1 MSADPQSS
9 MSLLRFLKQA
19 SHYAS
24 SQTRQNQVTYVL
36 GNPSADLDSIISAIL
51 FSYFASSSKILQR
64 ANPVS
69 RQYVPIINLHDV
81 PSGRELARLRPEFVT
96 ALKLSTNE
104 GEDGER
110 WLLKE
115 NILTIADLRQ
125 RLHHNRLGSDTPR
138 DMDVFMVDWNALPV
152 MASGIRGI
160 EGISAAHN
168 DDDDDIRISV
178 NGCIDHH
185 DDEKFVSPD
194 VGMRCIQT
202 GVGSCTSLVVREL
215 RSLGLWKDSPVPAQN
230 EMVKDAASPQFNDGP
245 ALIYE
250 SQAAKL
256 ALAAI
261 LADTTNMTNKD
272 KVSDVDRVAVSFL
285 ENKIKQT
292 QDRSWSR
299 DEFFQQII
307 EAKNSSVDRL
317 TIDEVLGRDYKD
329 WIDQLP
335 AAGGSP
341 GDIKIGICS
350 VVKPLSWLV
359 SKAEQEDGK
368 SNSSQPF
375 FDALHG
381 FSRTRNLDV
390 VAIMTAYALQP
401 ENKFNREFLLWVL
414 NPVHLQGLE
423 NFELLAVDELQ
434 LQKCSS
440 VDIQTHS
447 TMDQA
452 SIRIWNQMDVSKSRK
467 RVAPLLRNV
476 MARKLE

>member
-194 VGMRCIQT
+194 VGMRCIPNWCRKLYVSRRFVSYDPLGYGRTVPFLAQH
-202 GVGSCTSLVVREL
+202 EWL
-215 RSLGLWKDSPVPAQN
+215 R
-230 EMVKDAASPQFNDGP
+230 M
-245 ALIYE
+245 
-250 SQAAKL
+250 
-256 ALAAI
+256 
-261 LADTTNMTNKD
+261 
-272 KVSDVDRVAVSFL
+272 
-285 ENKIKQT
+285 
-292 QDRSWSR
+292 
-299 DEFFQQII
+299 
-307 EAKNSSVDRL
+307 
-317 TIDEVLGRDYKD
+317 
-329 WIDQLP
+329 QLP
-335 AAGGSP
+335 AIQRWAG
-341 GDIKIGICS
+341 
-350 VVKPLSWLV
+350 L
-359 SKAEQEDGK
+359 
-368 SNSSQPF
+368 
-375 FDALHG
+375 
-381 FSRTRNLDV
+381 
-390 VAIMTAYALQP
+390 
-401 ENKFNREFLLWVL
+401 
-414 NPVHLQGLE
+414 
-423 NFELLAVDELQ
+423 
-434 LQKCSS
+434 
-440 VDIQTHS
+440 
-447 TMDQA
+447 
-452 SIRIWNQMDVSKSRK
+452 
-467 RVAPLLRNV
+467 
-476 MARKLE
+476 